1 MSEYVSVRFLFQT
14 VTRSR
19 MLASTSDPLVIL
31 AHRAVDEYVRHG
43 QRFALSNADAL
54 TPKLGARLQERAGTF
69 VSIHKKNGD
78 LRGCIG
84 TFMPVRANVA
94 EEVIENAIAS
104 ASRDPRFY
112 PIQEWE
118 LDDLDISVDVLS
130 EPEPVQSARELN
142 PQVYGVIV
150 TDRAGN
156 RRGLLLPM
164 LEQVQTV
171 EQQIDIAR
179 QKAFIGADE
188 PIQLF
193 RFRVQ
198 RFH

>member
-1 MSEYVSVRFLFQT
+1 MTDSSNEFVN
-14 VTRSR
+14 
-19 MLASTSDPLVIL
+19 LAL
-31 AHRAVDEYVRHG
+31 RAVQAYVRHG
-43 QRFALSNADAL
+43 QRLVLPPPEELAPSLLA
-54 TPKLGARLQERAGTF
+54 RAGVF

-84 TFMPVRANVA
+84 TFMPVQPTIA
-94 EEVIENAIAS
+94 EEIVENAIAS

-118 LDDLDISVDVLS
+118 LNDLDISVDVLS
-130 EPEPVQSARELN
+130 EPESIPSIQELD

-150 TDRAGN
+150 TDLEGR

-164 LEQVQTV
+164 LEQVKTA
-171 EQQIDIAR
+171 EQQVAIAR

-188 PIQLF
+188 PVRLH
-193 RFRVQ
+193 RFRVE
-198 RFH
+198 RYH